1 MATSTTG
8 MILIPY
14 LKGSNNK
21 ADIQSNF
28 DNLIQKGRAT
38 SPSQPWP
45 GLNADEARGRVFI
58 ERVHPESP
66 AEMAGL
72 KEDDII
78 LGVNKEPVNNLADF
92 YRKVWALGDA
102 GVQVPLTVL
111 QGNRIKEINVL
122 SADRY
127 DYLRLRPTLKAPRA
141 IIEKSI

>member
-1 MATSTTG
+1 
-8 MILIPY
+8 
-14 LKGSNNK
+14 
-21 ADIQSNF
+21 
-28 DNLIQKGRAT
+28 
-38 SPSQPWP
+38 
-45 GLNADEARGRVFI
+45 
-58 ERVHPESP
+58 
-66 AEMAGL
+66 MAGL

-111 QGNRIKEINVL
+111 QGNRIKEIDVL

-127 DYLRLRPTLKAPRA
+127 DYLRIRPTLRAPRA